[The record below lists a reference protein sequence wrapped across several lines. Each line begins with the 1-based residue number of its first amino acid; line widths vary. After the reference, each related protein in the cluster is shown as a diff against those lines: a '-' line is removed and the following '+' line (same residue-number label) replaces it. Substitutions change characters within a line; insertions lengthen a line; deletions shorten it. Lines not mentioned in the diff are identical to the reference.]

1 MPLIDVPDVEL
12 DHELNAAL
20 MDLFSHNQGNIIDQS
35 GLCWSV
41 WRVDG
46 LDAWWRF
53 FEEAINAP
61 MGRRLANAA
70 CDEEEWLLN
79 SGQIDV
85 NGLFK
90 KKKMQAAL
98 KNRWRLHGWGK
109 PLSTPF
115 GIESAP
121 LTPIGSGLLQAGI
134 ERQHAKRY
142 RMRWEDKSANLVLV
156 NFSPSD
162 APLVPAGP
170 PPNSLSIQKGEPWET
185 EFEADLKID
194 GQRHC
199 LLPAGLFSR
208 LEDACAGLVGNISSD
223 ERAAWPKKEDGY
235 LALAIASFRLF
246 IAGEELFMAVDSNSW
261 LDCVD
266 AVFGIKGLSSPHEVE
281 CVDAHGGIKLIF
293 DNLPFGPVSIGYL
306 AGAWTRCEGR
316 PVKVELIE
324 QETRSIVILTSRHDL
339 A

>member
-1 MPLIDVPDVEL
+1 MPLIDAPEVEI
-12 DHELNAAL
+12 DRELND
-20 MDLFSHNQGNIIDQS
+20 DLSNAFSIDSGNIIDQY
-35 GLCWSV
+35 GLCWSL

-53 FEEAINAP
+53 FEETINAP

-85 NGLFK
+85 SGIFK
-90 KKKMQAAL
+90 KKKMELAL
-98 KNRWRLHGWGK
+98 KNRWTRHGWGQ
-109 PLSTPF
+109 PLSNPF
-115 GIESAP
+115 GIESSP
-121 LTPIGSGLLQAGI
+121 LTPIGAGLLQAGI

-142 RMRWEDKSANLVLV
+142 RMRWEDKSSNLAMI
-156 NFSPSD
+156 NFTPST

-170 PPNSLSIQKGEPWET
+170 PPHSLNLQKGQPWNT
-185 EFEADLKID
+185 EFETALKID

-199 LLPAGLFSR
+199 LLPAGLFRR

-223 ERAAWPKKEDGY
+223 ERAAWPEKEDGF
-235 LALAIASFRLF
+235 LALAIASYRLF
-246 IAGEELFMAVDSNSW
+246 IAGEELFLAVNSDSW
-261 LDCVD
+261 VDCVD
-266 AVFGIKGLSSPHEVE
+266 SVFGSRGLSSPTIVE
-281 CVDAHGGIKLIF
+281 SIDSNGGIKLTF
-293 DNLPFGPVSIGYL
+293 EFLPFGPISIGYL

-316 PVKVELIE
+316 PVKVELITE
-324 QETRSIVILTSRHDL
+324 QTRSIVILTSRHSL